1 MDVGERYN
9 GAEMRLT
16 CTQEKFREKLTLKE
30 ESFST
35 RENQQKCRNRIFVAA
50 THVHHYE
57 NWVTFSGKAQNP
69 R

>member
-1 MDVGERYN
+1 MHARGVEPERLFLRQVMLN
-9 GAEMRLT
+9 FCLR
-16 CTQEKFREKLTLKE
+16 E

-50 THVHHYE
+50 THVHHYK